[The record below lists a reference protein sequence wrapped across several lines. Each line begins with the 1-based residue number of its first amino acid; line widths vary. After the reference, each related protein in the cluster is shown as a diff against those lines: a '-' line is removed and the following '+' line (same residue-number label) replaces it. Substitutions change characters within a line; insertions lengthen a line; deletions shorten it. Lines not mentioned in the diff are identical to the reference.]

1 MGQTRIVLGE
11 EITLAYAMHD
21 EGYIELAPCTPF
33 VRALKIAHMAG
44 SNEII
49 SEAGFKKYM
58 EGQYLYLDGWKK
70 IRQVTGA
77 NRAILSEPA
86 NRSGETDT
94 PIVTMNEL
102 ELSGENVMLT
112 RLEVEYVP
120 RIR

>member
-11 EITLAYAMHD
+11 ETTLAFAMHD

-33 VRALKIAHMAG
+33 VRALKITHTAG

-70 IRQVTGA
+70 IRQVAG
-77 NRAILSEPA
+77 
-86 NRSGETDT
+86 TDQAT
-94 PIVTMNEL
+94 CLNLPTEAA
-102 ELSGENVMLT
+102 
-112 RLEVEYVP
+112 R
-120 RIR
+120 RIRPL